1 MPKESDVK
9 GVVSRQNRYS
19 TLAKKEGQ
27 YALKKEKEERAL
39 NKPEMAKQWA
49 KETPDIKALPQK
61 VGKKKTKSRAG
72 VHIMI

>member
-39 NKPEMAKQWA
+39 NKPEMAKDSAHEA
-49 KETPDIKALPQK
+49 KIAFEFAKKRKKIAKTESKKLPK
-61 VGKKKTKSRAG
+61 
-72 VHIMI
+72 